1 MHNFRYSLKILFKNK
16 MLIFWTFMFPLIL
29 GTFFKMAF
37 NDIEKNEMLDII
49 DIAFVENDSNI
60 YNDVYKKVFLSLS
73 DKNDKYRFFNTKF
86 VSKKEANKMLIDGK
100 INGYVLIDDDV
111 KVVVKENGINETV
124 LKQVTEEIN
133 ETIKVSSNLYSDI
146 TDNEVLLMRQKI
158 FNDYFGEGSAK
169 YKANIEDISNN
180 NLSYTMIEYYTLIAM
195 ACLYGGVI
203 GMYSVNKVLPNMSE
217 NGKRVAISPVSKW
230 NLIFSSIVSSYIV
243 QLMGLFLLFLY
254 TIFVLKVDYGNNLG
268 LVLLTSAVGSF
279 SGLSLGVF
287 VASTFKKNENTKIG
301 IMISLSMLGSFFSGM
316 MGITMKFII
325 DKNIPI
331 INKLNPVN
339 MITDAL
345 YSLYYYEGLERFN
358 FNIICLLLF
367 SFLMISISVFS
378 LRRQKYDSI

>member
-73 DKNDKYRFFNTKF
+73 DKNDKDRFFNTKF
-86 VSKKEANKMLIDGK
+86 VSKKEANKMLLDGK
-100 INGYVLIDDDV
+100 ISGYVLIDDDV

-169 YKANIEDISNN
+169 YKTNIEDISNN

-230 NLIFSSIVSSYIV
+230 NLIFSSVVSSYIV

-358 FNIICLLLF
+358 FNIISLLLF
-367 SFLMISISVFS
+367 SFLMIGISVFS

>member
-29 GTFFKMAF
+29 GNFFKMAF

-73 DKNDKYRFFNTKF
+73 DKNDKDRFFNTKF

-100 INGYVLIDDDV
+100 ISGYVLIDDDV

-133 ETIKVSSNLYSDI
+133 ETIKVSSNLYSDV

-158 FNDYFGEGSAK
+158 FNDYFDEGSAK
-169 YKANIEDISNN
+169 YKTNIEDISNN

-230 NLIFSSIVSSYIV
+230 NLIFSSVVSSYIV

>member
-73 DKNDKYRFFNTKF
+73 DKNDKDRFFNTKF

-100 INGYVLIDDDV
+100 ISGYVLIDDDV

-133 ETIKVSSNLYSDI
+133 ETIKVSSNLYSDV

-158 FNDYFGEGSAK
+158 FNDYFDEGSAK
-169 YKANIEDISNN
+169 YKTNIEDISNN

-230 NLIFSSIVSSYIV
+230 NLIFSSVVSSYIV